1 MHRNG
6 ERVTS
11 KAVTVTSGGNLN
23 LLAGV
28 TGLTPGAPADTPAS
42 TGHASVVG
50 SNLASVKDLTVA
62 ASGNVNVASAQD
74 IYFYS
79 YSKSSTGAL
88 GLSSSSKKEGKAT
101 VTQIVRK

>member
-1 MHRNG
+1 M
-6 ERVTS
+6 
-11 KAVTVTSGGNLN
+11 
-23 LLAGV
+23 
-28 TGLTPGAPADTPAS
+28 
-42 TGHASVVG
+42 VG
-50 SNLASVKDLTVA
+50 SNL

>member
-1 MHRNG
+1 M
-6 ERVTS
+6 
-11 KAVTVTSGGNLN
+11 
-23 LLAGV
+23 
-28 TGLTPGAPADTPAS
+28 
-42 TGHASVVG
+42 VG
-50 SNLASVKDLTVA
+50 SNLVSGKDLTVA

-74 IYFYS
+74 TYFYS

>member
-23 LLAGV
+23 LL
-28 TGLTPGAPADTPAS
+28 TPGAPADTPAS

-50 SNLASVKDLTVA
+50 SNL

>member
-1 MHRNG
+1 LHRNG

-50 SNLASVKDLTVA
+50 SNLAS
-62 ASGNVNVASAQD
+62 GNVNVASAQD

>member
-50 SNLASVKDLTVA
+50 SNLAS
-62 ASGNVNVASAQD
+62 GNVNVASAQD

-88 GLSSSSKKEGKAT
+88 GLSS
-101 VTQIVRK
+101 

>member
-11 KAVTVTSGGNLN
+11 KAATVTSGGNLN

-28 TGLTPGAPADTPAS
+28 TGLTPGASAS

-50 SNLASVKDLTVA
+50 SNL